1 MALASAEETRALDL
15 LKKADAALKRFSL
28 FSSSTKYEDAVDCYL
43 KAANN
48 FKMAKKWQEAGDAY
62 NKCAE
67 CHIKLKSTHE
77 AATYFVHA
85 ADMYKRVDPAAAISH
100 YRHAIT
106 MFCEIG
112 RFNSAAKHAEMIG
125 ELYEGDANLEEAIT
139 YFQQAAD
146 YYAGEDATT
155 REGKCKNKVA
165 KHSASLS
172 RYDVAYRNFEELG
185 SKALESNLLKF
196 NAKKH
201 FLHAGFCLLA
211 RGDVVASKQGVE
223 RYIEMDYTFRDS
235 REHKLLAAL
244 VDAYEGFDVDAF
256 ADELFSY
263 DTVSKLDPWET
274 SILLR
279 VKNSIQEAGDDGP
292 DMT

>member
-1 MALASAEETRALDL
+1 ML
-15 LKKADAALKRFSL
+15 L
-28 FSSSTKYEDAVDCYL
+28 SSTRSSPSLEP
-43 KAANN
+43 
-48 FKMAKKWQEAGDAY
+48 
-62 NKCAE
+62 
-67 CHIKLKSTHE
+67 
-77 AATYFVHA
+77 
-85 ADMYKRVDPAAAISH
+85 PARLSI
-100 YRHAIT
+100 RLRT
-106 MFCEIG
+106 VCE
-112 RFNSAAKHAEMIG
+112 
-125 ELYEGDANLEEAIT
+125 
-139 YFQQAAD
+139 QAAD

-235 REHKLLAAL
+235 KLWRYLAVFGSAAAL
-244 VDAYEGFDVDAF
+244 ERRSHFRA
-256 ADELFSY
+256 ELRGRAQ
-263 DTVSKLDPWET
+263 KC
-274 SILLR
+274 
-279 VKNSIQEAGDDGP
+279 AA
-292 DMT
+292 